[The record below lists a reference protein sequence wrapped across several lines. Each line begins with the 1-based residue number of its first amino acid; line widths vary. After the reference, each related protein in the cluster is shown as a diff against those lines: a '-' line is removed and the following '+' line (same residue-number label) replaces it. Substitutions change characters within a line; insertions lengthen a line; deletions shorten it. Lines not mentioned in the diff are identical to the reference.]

1 MVDNDGPKLGG
12 ISIKNYRVKKCSEKH
27 VHTKKYYS
35 IRTYSL
41 IISRECN
48 FKNKKENGTI

>member
-27 VHTKKYYS
+27 VHTKKILQY
-35 IRTYSL
+35 
-41 IISRECN
+41 
-48 FKNKKENGTI
+48 KNIFIDN